1 MAKPSLLAARP
12 ASPASCEPWPAAGSL
27 IWIKSPGGRSRRS
40 ISTRVKRLSVKE
52 EHSQHHQDRREPQP
66 EHSDP
71 KSSWIFESQ
80 FKTLPKH
87 DRASLQDT
95 SLPCNLSVHPL
106 IGARQPHF

>member
-1 MAKPSLLAARP
+1 VPAGRLIDLDQIAGRAGTAVHLDARK
-12 ASPASCEPWPAAGSL
+12 EG
-27 IWIKSPGGRSRRS
+27 
-40 ISTRVKRLSVKE
+40 LSVNE

-71 KSSWIFESQ
+71 KSCWIFESQ

-106 IGARQPHF
+106 IGARQPYF